1 MPAIRNTK
9 KSLSDRLLL
18 NQERTTEKSLT
29 ERLSLNQKST
39 TAKPLVE
46 RLAPAPYTN
55 DPILQHLGMG
65 PHTFQVGVYAF
76 TTCPPDLHF
85 WKTKKLLRIK
95 EYKELLEPTLD
106 CISLF
111 FSKISEN
118 KSWAENPQYDSL
130 WKWFNQLQD
139 VIIELDE
146 IGHKLTAKE
155 WRMLKGA
162 CKRLKNVDFSKPATR
177 VPDICK
183 ALLELD
189 ITTP

>member
-9 KSLSDRLLL
+9 KSLSDRLSL
-18 NQERTTEKSLT
+18 NQERRTEKSLAK
-29 ERLSLNQKST
+29 RLSLNQEST
-39 TAKPLVE
+39 IAKPLVE
-46 RLAPAPYTN
+46 RLEPVPYTD
-55 DPILQHLGMG
+55 DPILKHLGME
-65 PHTFQVGVYAF
+65 PHTFQVGVHIF

-85 WKTKKLLRIK
+85 RKTKKLLRIK

-106 CISLF
+106 RISPF
-111 FSKISEN
+111 FTKMSED
-118 KSWAENPQYDSL
+118 KSWVENSQYDSL
-130 WKWFNQLQD
+130 WKWFNRLQD

-162 CKRLKNVDFSKPATR
+162 CKRLKNIDFSKLATR

-189 ITTP
+189 ITIL